1 MARVMQFG
9 LAIVLHPDHRGTSPR
24 WPGWK
29 PAAITPIQ
37 ARLGL
42 LITPMVGDTLR
53 VWMRAASS
61 PGSADDPRTRAADAR
76 TQQTFAGGSCQ
87 VDVAEGRKYDRMCR
101 NSPTGVKRA
110 FTLARTSSTGPIR
123 SFARFDKDELA
134 GELDVNARTLDRWES
149 GPIPNAG
156 MVLHALRSVMSAEQ
170 RVTPL
175 QEPQFTFADLFA
187 GIGGTRLGFEAVGGR
202 CVFTSEYD
210 KYCLQTYR
218 ANFRPDHPIAG
229 DIRKV
234 DRASIP
240 NHDVLVAGF
249 PCQPFSIAGVSKKN
263 ALGHRHG
270 FECKTQG
277 TLFFDICRI
286 IDSKQPLA
294 FMLENVRNL
303 KSHDGGRTF
312 AVIEESLGELGYQ
325 VKHRV
330 IDARAW
336 VPQHRERIFIVGFRN
351 TTAFDP
357 DQIKIPNGRAPTLDS
372 VLHPEDG
379 SEQPEGNYTHGTR
392 ATVNL
397 KYTLTSHLW
406 RYLQDYAK
414 KHREAGNGFGFSRV
428 NRTDI
433 ARTLSAR
440 YFKDGSE
447 ILVSRGL
454 RKNPRRLTPRYG

>member
-1 MARVMQFG
+1 MTLERERLTHGPSKHLLAARAKSTLQRDENMTEC
-9 LAIVLHPDHRGTSPR
+9 AEIVPPESNVRSPLQE
-24 WPGWK
+24 
-29 PAAITPIQ
+29 Q
-37 ARLGL
+37 ARQALY
-42 LITPMVGDTLR
+42 
-53 VWMRAASS
+53 AA
-61 PGSADDPRTRAADAR
+61 
-76 TQQTFAGGSCQ
+76 
-87 VDVAEGRKYDRMCR
+87 
-101 NSPTGVKRA
+101 
-110 FTLARTSSTGPIR
+110 
-123 SFARFDKDELA
+123 FARFDKDELA

-454 RKNPRRLTPRYG
+454 RKNPRRLTPRECSRLMGFPDNFTIPVSDTQAYKQFGNSVVVPVVTAVAEAMKPYVLALKSQQADQQLAMVV